1 MSEIT
6 MPRLSESMQEGT
18 ILRWL
23 KQDDDLIASDDEL
36 VEIDTDK
43 AVMTVNAEVEGVL
56 RIVAAE
62 GTTVD
67 VGAVIANVGP
77 ASEARA
83 PEAAVTAERGG
94 ANGGGPGAVPPAPA
108 VSEPL
113 PAPAVSTAWPAPA
126 SAPSGRPAPVTA
138 TPLARRAALTHGV
151 ELDELKGTGP
161 RGRITRADVLAAA
174 GVAPGPDP
182 VPPEPDGAARQ
193 SPQPAVEQLTRVQQ
207 VIAQRMTESKS
218 TIPEFEVQ
226 TEVLADEV
234 LSLRTRLQELA
245 GEGPAP
251 SINDV
256 IVKACA
262 VALRNHPRVNSSFL
276 DGGVRLHPRISIGF
290 AVARP
295 GALIVPVVHDADQ
308 KPLGVI
314 AGETRRLAER
324 VRSGEITP
332 DELSGATFTISNLGM
347 YGMTAIRPV
356 INPPQVAILGVGA
369 SRGVLARVDGEIV
382 ERSLMTLT
390 LTADHRVLYGADAA
404 EFLSNVGTLLELPLR
419 MLL

>member
-1 MSEIT
+1 MSEIA
-6 MPRLSESMQEGT
+6 MPQLSESMQEGT

-23 KQDDDLIASDDEL
+23 RQDGDDVASEDEL
-36 VEIDTDK
+36 VEIETDK
-43 AVMTVNAEVEGVL
+43 AVMTVNAEAEGIL
-56 RIVAAE
+56 QIVVAE
-62 GTTVD
+62 GTTVA
-67 VGAVIANVGP
+67 VGTVIATIGS
-77 ASEARA
+77 AAEAGESEAAATTERA
-83 PEAAVTAERGG
+83 AG
-94 ANGGGPGAVPPAPA
+94 NGHGPGAAPPGPA
-108 VSEPL
+108 MSEPL
-113 PAPAVSTAWPAPA
+113 PTPASPPSAQPAP
-126 SAPSGRPAPVTA
+126 GTA

-151 ELDELKGTGP
+151 ELGELHGTGP

-174 GVAPGPDP
+174 GVAPPPDP
-182 VPPEPDGAARQ
+182 APPQPAGATRQ
-193 SPQPAVEQLTRVQQ
+193 SPQPAVEKLTRVQQ

-234 LSLRTRLQELA
+234 LSLRTRLRELA
-245 GEGPAP
+245 GEGPVP

-256 IVKACA
+256 ILKACA

-276 DGGVRLHPRISIGF
+276 DGGVCLHQRISIGF

-295 GALIVPVVHDADQ
+295 GALIVPVVHDAEE
-308 KPLGVI
+308 KSLGVI
-314 AGETRRLAER
+314 ARETRRLAER

-332 DELSGATFTISNLGM
+332 QELSGATFTISNLGM

-369 SRGVLARVDGEIV
+369 SRDVLARVDAEIV

-390 LTADHRVLYGADAA
+390 LSADHRVLYGADAA
-404 EFLSNVGTLLELPLR
+404 EFLSEVRALLEVPLR

>member
-1 MSEIT
+1 MSEIA
-6 MPRLSESMQEGT
+6 MPQLSESMQEGT

-23 KQDDDLIASDDEL
+23 KQDGDDVASEDEL
-36 VEIDTDK
+36 VEIETDK
-43 AVMTVNAEVEGVL
+43 AVMTVNAEAEGVL
-56 RIVAAE
+56 RIVMAE
-62 GTTVD
+62 GTTVE
-67 VGAVIANVGP
+67 VGTVIATVGP
-77 ASEARA
+77 ADPHAANGDGARA
-83 PEAAVTAERGG
+83 PLPSPTPSVARAAPATQLV
-94 ANGGGPGAVPPAPA
+94 PAPA
-108 VSEPL
+108 
-113 PAPAVSTAWPAPA
+113 
-126 SAPSGRPAPVTA
+126 TA

-151 ELDELKGTGP
+151 ELGELHGTGP

-174 GVAPGPDP
+174 GVAPPPDP
-182 VPPEPDGAARQ
+182 GPPQPAGGSRQ
-193 SPQPAVEQLTRVQQ
+193 SRQPAVEKLTRVQQ

-234 LSLRTRLQELA
+234 LSLRTRLRELA
-245 GEGPAP
+245 GEGPVP

-262 VALRNHPRVNSSFL
+262 IALRNHPRVNSSFL
-276 DGGVRLHPRISIGF
+276 DGGVCLHQRISIGF

-295 GALIVPVVHDADQ
+295 GALIVPVVHDAEE
-308 KPLGVI
+308 KSLGVI
-314 AGETRRLAER
+314 AGETRRLAGR

-332 DELSGATFTISNLGM
+332 QELSGATFTISNLGM

-369 SRGVLARVDGEIV
+369 SRDVVARVDGEIV

-390 LTADHRVLYGADAA
+390 LSADHRVLYGADAA
-404 EFLSNVGTLLELPLR
+404 EFLSEVRALLELPLR

>member
-1 MSEIT
+1 MSEVTI
-6 MPRLSESMQEGT
+6 PRLSESMQEGT

-23 KQDDDLIASDDEL
+23 KQDGDLVASDDEL
-36 VEIDTDK
+36 VEIETDK

-67 VGAVIANVGP
+67 VGGVIATVGP
-77 ASEARA
+77 ASDARA
-83 PEAAVTAERGG
+83 PEAAATAEQVG
-94 ANGGGPGAVPPAPA
+94 ANGDRPGAAAPPPA
-108 VSEPL
+108 VSEQL
-113 PAPAVSTAWPAPA
+113 PARA
-126 SAPSGRPAPVTA
+126 SAPSGRPAPGTA

-151 ELDELKGTGP
+151 ELGELQGTGP

-174 GVAPGPDP
+174 SVAPRPDP
-182 VPPEPDGAARQ
+182 VPPQPDGASRQ
-193 SPQPAVEQLTRVQQ
+193 SHQPAVEQLTRVQQ
-207 VIAQRMTESKS
+207 VIAQRMTESKA

-245 GEGPAP
+245 GEGPVP

-262 VALRNHPRVNSSFL
+262 VALRNHPLVNSSFL

-332 DELSGATFTISNLGM
+332 HELSGATFTISNLGM

-404 EFLSNVGTLLELPLR
+404 EFLSEVGALLELPLR
-419 MLL
+419 MLV